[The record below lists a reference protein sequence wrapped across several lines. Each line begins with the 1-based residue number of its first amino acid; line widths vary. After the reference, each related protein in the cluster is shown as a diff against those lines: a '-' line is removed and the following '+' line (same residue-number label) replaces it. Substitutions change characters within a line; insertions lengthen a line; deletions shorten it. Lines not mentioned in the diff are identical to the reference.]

1 MYTEE
6 TPDPQDLPE
15 DPEYTAAQKR
25 IKKIKA
31 FYKDLTSWAGTSI
44 MLIGINLFTTGDI
57 SWAKYPVFFWG
68 IFIAAQF
75 FNILRLQ
82 RLDKE
87 WEARQFRRFTGRVK
101 PEESYGTPEKDYSE
115 ELLNREEK
123 IPENLSDYRKV
134 AKPWKDQDLV

>member
-1 MYTEE
+1 MQTEE
-6 TPDPQDLPE
+6 TPDQQTYAD
-15 DPEYTAAQKR
+15 DPEYIAAQKR
-25 IKKIKA
+25 VKKIKA

-44 MLIGINLFTTGDI
+44 MLIGMNLFISGDI

-68 IFIAAQF
+68 IWIAAEF

-87 WEARQFRRFTGRVK
+87 WEARQLKRFTGKVR
-101 PEESYGTPEKDYSE
+101 PEEGTVIPERDYSE

-123 IPENLSDYRKV
+123 VPENLSDYRKV